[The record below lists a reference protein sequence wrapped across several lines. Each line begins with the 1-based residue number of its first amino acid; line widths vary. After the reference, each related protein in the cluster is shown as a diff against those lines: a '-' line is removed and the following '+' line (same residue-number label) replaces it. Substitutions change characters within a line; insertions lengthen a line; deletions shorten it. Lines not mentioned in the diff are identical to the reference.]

1 VTITVGRCPGS
12 PSANPASEQGKN
24 EEQCMVIGSIPAA
37 RPRGGAAPGHVRG
50 FTMIEL
56 LVTLVVLAVLLAI
69 AAPSMSSFINNSRL
83 RSSQGELVS
92 ALMLARSEATKRG
105 NFVVVQALAPIV
117 AGAEFSS
124 GWQVF
129 EDKNNNG
136 VRDDD
141 EEIFRSYPPL
151 NGNQRF
157 ATVGGVSTAAFSP
170 RGFLKSNARVE
181 FSLCGQAGQTKGYK
195 ITLDPVGLA
204 DVTEKFAC
212 T

>member
-1 VTITVGRCPGS
+1 
-12 PSANPASEQGKN
+12 
-24 EEQCMVIGSIPAA
+24 MVIGSVSAA
-37 RPRGGAAPGHVRG
+37 RPRESAMPWRERG
-50 FTMIEL
+50 FTMVEL
-56 LVTLVVLAVLLAI
+56 LTTLVVLAVLLAL
-69 AAPSMSSFINNSRL
+69 AAPNMSSFINSSRL

-124 GWQVF
+124 GWRVF

-141 EEIFRSYPPL
+141 EEIFRSYPAL
-151 NGNQRF
+151 TGNQRF

-181 FSLCGQAGQTKGYK
+181 FSLCGQAGQAKGFQIK
-195 ITLDPVGLA
+195 LEPVGLA
-204 DVTEKFAC
+204 DVKEQTTC
-212 T
+212 S